1 MSPVVVPDHAKPSR
15 GSQDALYKQR
25 ITSFQIQDLMIMM
38 TLLMIMMN
46 NNAMEEPLLDSR
58 YG

>member
-1 MSPVVVPDHAKPSR
+1 MSPVVVPDHAEPSR

-38 TLLMIMMN
+38 ILLMIMMN
-46 NNAMEEPLLDSR
+46 NNAAEAPRLDSR
-58 YG
+58 CG